1 MRKKEAVPGSA
12 YVRKVFFSPEDK
24 CWVALAPEI
33 AGCAAHG
40 DTDAQAL
47 KELDVAIQ
55 LHLDVRRAAGL
66 SIPKPAAGQ
75 KNEGRVLLRLPK
87 TLQRSLREAALL
99 EGISTDPQNGGPY
112 VMWKGTPYAHV
123 MVPVAD

>member
-1 MRKKEAVPGSA
+1 MRKKDEVSGSA

-33 AGCAAHG
+33 MGCAAHG
-40 DTDAQAL
+40 DTGSKAL
-47 KELDVAIQ
+47 KELDVAIR
-55 LHLDVRRAAGL
+55 LHLDVRRAAGF

-87 TLQRSLREAALL
+87 TLQRSLREAAAI
-99 EGISTDPQNGGPY
+99 EGISVNQ
-112 VMWKGTPYAHV
+112 YALYLISMAHGQRH
-123 MVPVAD
+123 PVLA

>member
-1 MRKKEAVPGSA
+1 MRKKAKAPGSS

-33 AGCAAHG
+33 MGCAAHG

-55 LHLDVRRAAGL
+55 LHLDVRREAGF

-75 KNEGRVLLRLPK
+75 ENDGRVLLRLPK
-87 TLQRSLREAALL
+87 TLQKSLREAALV
-99 EGISTDPQNGGPY
+99 EGISVNQ
-112 VMWKGTPYAHV
+112 YALYLISMAHGQRH
-123 MVPVAD
+123 PVLA

>member
-1 MRKKEAVPGSA
+1 MRKKDALPENA

-33 AGCAAHG
+33 MGCAAHG

-47 KELDVAIQ
+47 KELDVAIR
-55 LHLDVRRAAGL
+55 LHLDVRRTSGL

-75 KNEGRVLLRLPK
+75 ENEGRVLLRLPK
-87 TLQRSLREAALL
+87 TLQRSLREAALA
-99 EGISTDPQNGGPY
+99 EGISVNQ
-112 VMWKGTPYAHV
+112 YALYLISMAHGQRH
-123 MVPVAD
+123 PVSA